1 MTLFLDYEKHDPIG
15 YGSCNS
21 RNRKYHR
28 TIISKFGEL
37 NIKMPRDRKGLF
49 HAQTVDPYKRRRD
62 DLETTILQLYAKG
75 ITTSEISDLIEK
87 MYGHAYNHNI

>member
-1 MTLFLDYEKHDPIG
+1 
-15 YGSCNS
+15 
-21 RNRKYHR
+21 
-28 TIISKFGEL
+28 
-37 NIKMPRDRKGLF
+37 MPHDRKGLF
-49 HAQTVDPYKRRRD
+49 HSQTVDRYKRRRD